1 MVSSMFEI
9 RELTHE
15 EYKAKLR
22 EEIKTDG
29 LKAAV
34 EKRCDMINE
43 DCRFLNIVSYLGVLE
58 SLKDILDLVTI
69 AEEENGNE

>member
-1 MVSSMFEI
+1 MLEFK
-9 RELTHE
+9 ELTYA
-15 EYKAKLR
+15 EYQDKLR
-22 EEIKTDG
+22 KELSEVG

-43 DCRFLNIVSYLGVLE
+43 DCRFLRTATYLGVIENLN
-58 SLKDILDLVTI
+58 DILDLLTI